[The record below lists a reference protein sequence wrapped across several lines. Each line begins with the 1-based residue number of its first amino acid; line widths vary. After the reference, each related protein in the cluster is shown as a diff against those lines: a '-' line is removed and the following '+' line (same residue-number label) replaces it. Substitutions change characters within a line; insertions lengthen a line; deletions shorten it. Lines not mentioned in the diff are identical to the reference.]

1 MGQFRERLASFDLP
15 ESIDAMKETSYSDR
29 YSKLLSALP
38 ENVEALDSVWHDTIE
53 AELSISLR
61 NLPLV
66 DMSTCIP
73 SQPPALNHSGDSQST
88 GMHEVGN
95 SKVTIQPPSQTRY
108 DCWLTCPPRAGRASS
123 PYCCP

>member
-95 SKVTIQPPSQTRY
+95 SKDV
-108 DCWLTCPPRAGRASS
+108 RAHRIVVPDHTPKCLGMMQ
-123 PYCCP
+123 